1 MAIAFPDLDPYAVL
15 EVAVLATPIEVKKAY
30 KRLSLRYHPD
40 KIQQSSSG
48 ENTDQFPKVQF
59 AYSILSDAG
68 RRSRY
73 DATGWLGDSETDD
86 VFDWKAYFDSVTDK
100 ITIDMI
106 DEDRAKYQGLEEEK
120 ADIRQNFVFYEGDF
134 LKLFEVIP
142 HLEFDEAQEM
152 RVYELID
159 GMLESGE
166 IEASTSI
173 AKSWTKYQKSRKTKV
188 KQMLKKLAKEA
199 KEAKEAD
206 RLAATIRDKGK
217 KNLQLEDDLKSLIQ
231 SRQNNRLDDLLV
243 LLELKYVKK
252 GKKRGSRDISD
263 ADFDAVQQKLMKKK
277 K

>member
-15 EVAVLATPIEVKKAY
+15 EVAVLATPLEIKKAY

-40 KIQQSSSG
+40 KIQQASSG
-48 ENTDQFPKVQF
+48 ENTEQFPRVQF

-73 DATGWLGDSETDD
+73 DATGLLGESDSDE
-86 VFDWKAYFDSVTDK
+86 VFDWKAYFDSINDK

-106 DEDRAKYQGLEEEK
+106 DEDRLKYQGLEEEK
-120 ADIRQNFVFYEGDF
+120 ADIGQNFVFYDGDF

-142 HLEFDEAQEM
+142 HLEFDEALEM
-152 RVYELID
+152 RVYGLVD
-159 GMLESGE
+159 GMLEKGE
-166 IEASTSI
+166 IDGSASIT
-173 AKSWTKYQKSRKTKV
+173 KSWTKYQKSRKTKV

-199 KEAKEAD
+199 KEAD
-206 RLAATIRDKGK
+206 QLAASIRDKGK

-231 SRQNNRLDDLLV
+231 SRQSNRLDDLLV

-263 ADFDAVQQKLMKKK
+263 ADFDSAQQKLMKKK
-277 K
+277 R